1 MGVARAAIIALGFLA
16 AAGLAEGQEAP
27 RDINDPSVTKR
38 PMPDASNIALMFF
51 DYPSEAVR
59 KKLEGNVRLTM
70 CVNATGRPNSISVVE
85 SSGHPVLDEAARK
98 WFARKARLRPAE
110 ATGTPVEVCNYTF
123 EWTWNLP

>member
-1 MGVARAAIIALGFLA
+1 
-16 AAGLAEGQEAP
+16 
-27 RDINDPSVTKR
+27 
-38 PMPDASNIALMFF
+38 MPDASNIALMFF

-59 KKLEGNVRLTM
+59 KKLEGTVRLTM
-70 CVNATGRPNSISVVE
+70 CVNANGRPNSISVVE